1 MQELLQ
7 EIDLIDLGGIE
18 LMAEPTAL
26 IDVTGAVV
34 ESNRAWR
41 RLNDGAANPFETAEV
56 RDALGNVLVGNV
68 TTSFIDC
75 GDDRHRIQVRRG
87 LVRRDVAVVTRLDRN
102 RQRALDQELSQ
113 CGERFEQVFL
123 QAPIGMAIVDLLGT
137 LLQVNDALCAII
149 GRSRGELVG
158 ARLETITDPADV
170 ANDVELRACLLAGE
184 LSSYQIEKRYRRED
198 GGVVW
203 VLVSVAAVC
212 NADGEPLYIVKNVQD
227 ITDRK
232 RAEAELAH
240 TALHDP
246 LTDLPNR
253 ILFTDRLRGAL
264 ARAERRPGSVA
275 VLYVDLDG
283 FKSINDSL
291 GHYAGDAVL
300 VQMAERLRGL
310 LRPGDTVARLG
321 GDEFAM
327 CCEDISDPDVA
338 ATIADRIA
346 AALQQPMP
354 VGGTERVVSASVGV
368 ALSQADSD
376 VDSMIRDADVAMYRA
391 KEVRRRPGAA

>member
-1 MQELLQ
+1 MQNVLEG
-7 EIDLIDLGGIE
+7 INLIDLGGIE
-18 LMAEPTAL
+18 LVAEPTAL

-34 ESNRAWR
+34 ESNLAWR
-41 RLNDGAANPFETAEV
+41 RLNDGVANPLEADEV

-75 GDDRHRIQVRRG
+75 GDDRHRIRVRRG
-87 LVRRDVAVVTRLDRN
+87 LVRRDIAVVTRLDRH
-102 RQRALDQELSQ
+102 RQRAIDDELGQ
-113 CGERFEQVFL
+113 CGERFELAFL

-149 GRSRGELVG
+149 GRSHDELVG

-170 ANDVELRACLLAGE
+170 ANDIELRACLLTGE

-212 NADGEPLYIVKNVQD
+212 DADGEPRFLVKNVQD

-253 ILFTDRLRGAL
+253 ILFADRLRGAL

-283 FKSINDSL
+283 FKCVNDSF
-291 GHYAGDAVL
+291 GHTAGDTVL
-300 VQMAERLRGL
+300 VHVADRLRGL

-327 CCEDISDPDVA
+327 CCEDVSDPDIA
-338 ATIADRIA
+338 ANIADRISG
-346 AALQQPMP
+346 ALRMPMA
-354 VGGTERVVSASVGV
+354 VGGADRTISASVGV
-368 ALSQADSD
+368 ALSDAGSD